1 MKILVEQCQKIKINE
16 IVREIKIEMTT
27 LRLREKINLLDQN
40 IEVTKTPCNF
50 GGQRFWFICPQCHK
64 KVGVLYKKPTSE
76 VILCRDCHGL
86 KYMKATFHK
95 MM

>member
-16 IVREIKIEMTT
+16 IVRDVKIEMMN
-27 LRLREKINLLDQN
+27 LHLKEKISLLNQN
-40 IEVTKTPCNF
+40 IEITQTQCNF
-50 GGQRFWFICPQCHK
+50 GGQRFWFVCPNCNK
-64 KVGVLYKKPTSE
+64 RVGVLYRKPISE
-76 VILCRDCHGL
+76 IILCRECHGL